1 MDFLNK
7 HVLVIG
13 LGKSG
18 KAASLKLKDLGAN
31 VLASDISESED
42 MMKLADELRAKG
54 ISVELGKQEESLL
67 RRIDRIDII
76 VVSPGVPSKV
86 PVLKAAEK
94 LNIPVWSEIELA
106 YKLANKPIIAI
117 TGTNGKTTTTTLI
130 GEVFRA
136 AGKKVAVAGNIG
148 MPLVMAADDPAI
160 ETLIVEVSSFQLDT
174 IVDFRPNIAVLLNIT
189 EDHLDWHPDFED
201 YVRSKSRLFLNQQ
214 DSDFAVLNLDD
225 RIVSSLVSGIRA
237 NIISTSKQKLEK
249 GVFIDGDRIVA
260 KLPSVKA
267 GSEDTVDICG
277 ISELK
282 VRGSHNLD
290 NVMAVIGACL
300 AAGIDYAII
309 RDVITSFPGLEH
321 RTEYVATINGV
332 DYFNDSKAT
341 NVDATV
347 KALTAF
353 DSSIILLVGGR
364 NKGNDFKPLA
374 QSLSEQVKAVIGF
387 GESGREILGTITAN
401 IYLEYAE
408 TVEEAVKLA
417 SKLAQPGQVV
427 LFSPSCASFDAF
439 RSYAHRG
446 EVFKRA
452 VQALGEGYGDTTN

>member
-1 MDFLNK
+1 MDFFNK

-42 MMKLADELRAKG
+42 MMKLADELREKG
-54 ISVELGKQEESLL
+54 ISVSLGKQEESLL
-67 RRIDRIDII
+67 RRIDII

-106 YKLANKPIIAI
+106 YKLTNKPIIAI

-130 GEVFRA
+130 GEIFRA

-148 MPLVMAADDPAI
+148 VPLVMAVDDPDI

-174 IVDFRPNIAVLLNIT
+174 IKDFRPNVAVLLNIT

-201 YVRSKSRLFLNQQ
+201 YVRSKSRLFSNQQ
-214 DSDFAVLNLDD
+214 DSDFAILNLDD
-225 RIVSSLVSGIRA
+225 RIIQSLVPEIKA
-237 NIISTSKQKLEK
+237 NIIGTSKQKSEK
-249 GVFIDGDRIVA
+249 GIFIDGDRIVA
-260 KLPSVKA
+260 KLPGVKA
-267 GSEDTVDICG
+267 GSEDNIDICG
-277 ISELK
+277 VGELK
-282 VRGSHNLD
+282 IRGSHNLD
-290 NVMAVIGACL
+290 NVMAATGVCL
-300 AAGIDYAII
+300 VAGIDRAII
-309 RDVITSFPGLEH
+309 RNAVTSFPGLEH
-321 RTEYVATINGV
+321 RIEYVATVNGV

-353 DSSIILLVGGR
+353 DGSIILLVGGR

-374 QSLSEQVKAVIGF
+374 QSLNEQVKAVIGF
-387 GESGREILGTITAN
+387 GESGREILGAITAN

-408 TVEEAVKLA
+408 TVEKAVKLA

-452 VQALGEGYGDTTN
+452 VLALGEGHGNAAN